1 MTTTRFMCRD
11 LHPDRSPFFTINTFV
26 LPCFHLS
33 SSFAFAMESLNANSL
48 TDPLVLVKDN
58 RVESVDSQQK
68 RRSYQFFHFFLKALL
83 SFVQCPE
90 AGGIKHPRLALHL
103 PSNQVYVFETCFGDT
118 GEKAIYIPYV
128 DRVSRPFRTAQVGDT
143 VIKGINWLSS
153 GVCAKGT
160 PTPGC
165 LFDALLVDLKV
176 RTLAQKVCLGCL
188 FTYSTGPGFL
198 FENLIR
204 TLIAHILVF
213 AQPLG
218 KSKYERIRVFTA
230 EEDLKIRRVW
240 FDKKRLCLV
249 QEYDSSDGRLKERIR
264 YSNEGI

>member
-1 MTTTRFMCRD
+1 
-11 LHPDRSPFFTINTFV
+11 
-26 LPCFHLS
+26 
-33 SSFAFAMESLNANSL
+33 MESLNANSL

-128 DRVSRPFRTAQVGDT
+128 DRVSRPFRTTQVGDS
-143 VIKGINWLSS
+143 VIKGISWLSS
-153 GVCAKGT
+153 GACAKGT
-160 PTPGC
+160 TTPGC

-176 RTLAQKVCLGCL
+176 RALAQKVCLGCL